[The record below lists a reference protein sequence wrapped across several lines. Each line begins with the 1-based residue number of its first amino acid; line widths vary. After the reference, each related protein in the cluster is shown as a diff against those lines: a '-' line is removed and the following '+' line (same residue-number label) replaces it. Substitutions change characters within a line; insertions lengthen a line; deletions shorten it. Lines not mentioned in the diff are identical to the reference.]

1 MERNQI
7 KSSEEEIDLVYYFGK
22 FREGLN
28 RVKGW
33 LSRYFRSIW
42 RNFFL
47 FLLIIIIGTGAAF
60 SLRYVIP
67 PAYQTRGL
75 FISHY
80 LPANYYYQMVLD
92 LNQSL
97 SDKNLATVSDQLNID
112 PNLAALITRME
123 LKPLRDTSLDR
134 NDTIFAPFE
143 MTLVLRDMN
152 GLENIQDGLLLYLE
166 GGKNKRQEKIEKR
179 KLLDTAK
186 KIFYEKMKAA
196 DSVIIPPGS
205 INLNPSARDREKDLI
220 PNYPPSY
227 YQKYMAVD
235 RMLYELDKI
244 EVVQPFLKKFNYN
257 YPNYNR
263 YLLNGFLIS
272 LLVAMVATP
281 LVGRRR

>member
-28 RVKGW
+28 KVKEW
-33 LSRYFRSIW
+33 LLRYFRIVW

-60 SLRYVIP
+60 SLRYIIP

-80 LPANYYYQMVLD
+80 LPANYYQQMLQD
-92 LNQSL
+92 LNQL
-97 SDKNLATVSDQLNID
+97 LTNKDLATVSEQMGIN
-112 PNLAALITRME
+112 PNVAAQIMHME
-123 LKPLRDTSLDR
+123 LKPLRDTLLDR

-152 GLENIQDGLLLYLE
+152 DLENIQDGLLLYLE
-166 GGKNKRQEKIEKR
+166 GGNKERQEKIEKR

-186 KIFYEKMKAA
+186 QIFYEKMKTA
-196 DSVIIPPGS
+196 DSVIIAPGTIS
-205 INLNPSARDREKDLI
+205 LSPSTKGKDKDPI

-227 YQKYMAVD
+227 YQKYIAVD
-235 RMLYELDKI
+235 RMLDELDKI

-257 YPNYNR
+257 YPDYNR
-263 YLLNGFLIS
+263 YLLKGFLIS
-272 LLVAMVATP
+272 MLVAMVVIP
-281 LVGRRR
+281 VMGRKR

>member
-22 FREGLN
+22 FRDGLN
-28 RVKGW
+28 AGKEW
-33 LSRYFRSIW
+33 LYRYFRIIW

-60 SLRYVIP
+60 SLRYIIP

-75 FISHY
+75 CISRY
-80 LPANYYYQMVLD
+80 LPANYYYQMVQD

-97 SDKNLATVSDQLNID
+97 SDNNLATVSEQLSID
-112 PNLAALITRME
+112 PKVAEQITHME
-123 LKPLRDTSLDR
+123 LKPLRDTLLDR

-143 MTLVLRDMN
+143 ITLVLRDMS

-166 GGKNKRQEKIEKR
+166 GGKKERQEKIEKR
-179 KLLDTAK
+179 KLLDTARQ
-186 KIFYEKMKAA
+186 IFYEKMMTA
-196 DSVIIPPGS
+196 DSVIIQPGKINFKPS
-205 INLNPSARDREKDLI
+205 IRDTQKDPV

-227 YQKYMAVD
+227 FQKYMALD
-235 RMLYELDKI
+235 RMVDELDKI
-244 EVVQPFLKKFNYN
+244 QVVQPFLKKFNYN

-272 LLVAMVATP
+272 LLLAMVLTP
-281 LVGRRR
+281 VVGRKR